1 MWREKEAES
10 FSASCFKNMNKT
22 SKCSA
27 HIRIHNCTHCFAL
40 LAVQLFCGLTQ
51 ASEVAWWTKVS
62 NTPVKMPNVQPL
74 LDIRQAVAVMQSSH
88 EWIRG
93 KHFRQTW
100 QTIKNKTQTAE
111 RRRISGSGYFRLIW
125 NSVGPLASLKCDQI
139 VQCGFRI
146 VDLYSLVGKML
157 LWSLGLSFGSLSIW
171 CLDLMREGWIWLWS
185 SRMLHACMVDTP

>member
-22 SKCSA
+22 SKRSA
-27 HIRIHNCTHCFAL
+27 HIRIHSCIHCFAL

-62 NTPVKMPNVQPL
+62 NTPVKMPHVQQ
-74 LDIRQAVAVMQSSH
+74 RQAVAVMQSPH

-125 NSVGPLASLKCDQI
+125 NSVGPLASVKCDQI
-139 VQCGFRI
+139 VRCGFRI
-146 VDLYSLVGKML
+146 VDLHSLVGKML

-171 CLDLMREGWIWLWS
+171 CLDLMREGWI
-185 SRMLHACMVDTP
+185 